1 MSIIGREIIA
11 HEKEVGFD
19 TKTKKILVKIDPR
32 YYRPNEVDF
41 LKGDSRK
48 AKKILGWKPRKK
60 FNDLVREMVENDI
73 KNISS

>member
-1 MSIIGREIIA
+1 M
-11 HEKEVGFD
+11 
-19 TKTKKILVKIDPR
+19 KIDPR